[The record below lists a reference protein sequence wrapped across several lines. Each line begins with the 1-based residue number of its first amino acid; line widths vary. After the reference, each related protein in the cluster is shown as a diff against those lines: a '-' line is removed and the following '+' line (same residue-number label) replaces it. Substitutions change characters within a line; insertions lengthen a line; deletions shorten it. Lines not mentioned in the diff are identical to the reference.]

1 MVAAETGAAVR
12 ITGEAGNDPR
22 SYRVDFSRLRRLLPG
37 ANVRRGIADGARE
50 LAAAYRDHGMT
61 EDLFTHRFVRLA
73 RIRELQESSRIDAGL
88 RATT

>member
-1 MVAAETGAAVR
+1 MV
-12 ITGEAGNDPR
+12 
-22 SYRVDFSRLRRLLPG
+22 
-37 ANVRRGIADGARE
+37 
-50 LAAAYRDHGMT
+50 AAYRDHGMT